1 MKNRKI
7 IIGSR
12 GSKLAL
18 IYAEK
23 AREKILKYSKDF
35 GIEEVIIKEIV
46 TKGDQVQDK
55 RLSEVGGKGLFS
67 KTIEVELLEKKIDI
81 AVHALKDMPSEAT
94 KGLLTD
100 CFLER
105 NDPREILISKD
116 NKDLKDL
123 ASNSIIGT
131 SSFRREF
138 QIKKIRDDLN
148 CKLIRGNVDTRIRKL
163 NENLYDAVILSY
175 AGINSL
181 GLNQNIS
188 QIFSTSEIIPCA
200 GQGVIALQCRNDD
213 EDLIELLKSVNHQ
226 STQNSIKTERDVL
239 KVLEGDCETAVGVFA
254 RINDNKIDIAIH
266 ALKDMPSEETEGL
279 LTNCFLER
287 NDPREIL
294 ISRDKKYLKDL
305 APNSII
311 GTSSYR
317 REFQIKKIRKD
328 LECKLI
334 RGNVDTRIKKLNE
347 NLYDA
352 IILSYAGI
360 NSLGLDQDISQTF
373 STTELIPSAGQ
384 GVIALQCRSNDEELI
399 ELLKKINHQ
408 TTHNSIKAE
417 RNVLK
422 VLEGDCETAVGVFAS
437 IDGDKINLEAEL
449 FSLDGSK
456 RFYLKLSENID
467 KANELGI
474 EMGKT
479 LKKISNNS
487 YKK

>member
-23 AREKILKYSKDF
+23 ARQKILSYVKNF
-35 GIEEVIIKEIV
+35 GIEEVTIKEIV

-67 KTIEVELLEKKIDI
+67 KSIEVELLNNKIDI
-81 AVHALKDMPSEAT
+81 AVHALKDMPS
-94 KGLLTD
+94 K
-100 CFLER
+100 
-105 NDPREILISKD
+105 
-116 NKDLKDL
+116 
-123 ASNSIIGT
+123 
-131 SSFRREF
+131 
-138 QIKKIRDDLN
+138 
-148 CKLIRGNVDTRIRKL
+148 
-163 NENLYDAVILSY
+163 
-175 AGINSL
+175 
-181 GLNQNIS
+181 
-188 QIFSTSEIIPCA
+188 
-200 GQGVIALQCRNDD
+200 
-213 EDLIELLKSVNHQ
+213 
-226 STQNSIKTERDVL
+226 
-239 KVLEGDCETAVGVFA
+239 ETG
-254 RINDNKIDIAIH
+254 
-266 ALKDMPSEETEGL
+266 GL

-294 ISRDKKYLKDL
+294 ISRDNKHLKDL

-311 GTSSYR
+311 GTSSFR

-328 LECKLI
+328 LKCKLI
-334 RGNVDTRIKKLNE
+334 RGNVDTRIKKLSG

-360 NSLGLDQDISQTF
+360 SSLGLDKNISQTF
-373 STTELIPSAGQ
+373 STNEIIPCAGQ
-384 GVIALQCRSNDEELI
+384 GVIALQCRNNDEELI
-399 ELLKKINHQ
+399 ELLKKVNHQ
-408 TTHNSIKAE
+408 STHSSIKAE

-437 IDGDKINLEAEL
+437 IDGEKINLEAEL
-449 FSLDGSK
+449 FSLDGSE
-456 RFYLKLSENID
+456 RFHLKSSESID
-467 KANELGI
+467 KAEELGI

-479 LKKISNNS
+479 LKKMSNNS